1 MEIALTIFYALIFSG
16 LILRLR
22 FFKDLPFKAP
32 IFVGIFWVKIGVGF
46 FLYWIYT
53 NTYQDRFSSDIFKYF
68 DDSYHMTKALY
79 TQPLDFFKMLFG
91 VNNKSEFFH
100 TEYYD
105 QMNNWY
111 RVYQSSLYNDSHA
124 IIRVNALIRIFSF
137 GHYHVHTV
145 FMCFFSLVGLT
156 AIYKSALMFVQ
167 KKDYFLLL
175 IVFFLPSVLLWSSG
189 VLKEAILFFAL
200 GFLIFSILKIFKQD
214 SRKWYWWG
222 LLLFGLL
229 FLLFQVKFYVLAAF
243 ISGAIGFI
251 IVRYTGEKWLVPK
264 YCFAL
269 CLMVLLG
276 MNYHRISPEFEVI
289 ELITLK
295 QQDMIALGE
304 LKDAGSLFKTE
315 PLEPSIIG
323 LIKGVP
329 EALFHSFFQPLPWQT
344 KGALQWLAIGENLF
358 ILFLLFWMIWKK
370 SINPIKDYKNAALF
384 FIFSGLLLIIIVG
397 WTTPIAGALVRYKS
411 PGMLALLIGVY
422 IYTNPKAPFLKQ

>member
-1 MEIALTIFYALIFSG
+1 LEIALTIFYALLFSW
-16 LILRLR
+16 LIWRAP
-22 FFKDLPFKAP
+22 FFKDLPYKSPVF
-32 IFVGIFWVKIGVGF
+32 IGIFWVKIAVGF
-46 FLYWIYT
+46 ILYWIYT
-53 NTYQDRFSSDIFKYF
+53 NTYQDRFSADIFKYF

-91 VNNKSEFFH
+91 VDNKSDFFH

-145 FMCFFSLVGLT
+145 FMCFFALVGLT
-156 AIYKSALMFVQ
+156 AIYKSAILFVQ
-167 KKDYFLLL
+167 KRDPLLL
-175 IVFFLPSVLLWSSG
+175 TIIFLLPSVLLWSSG

-200 GFLIFSILKIFKQD
+200 GLMIYSVFQIFKQD

-243 ISGAIGFI
+243 VTGAIGF
-251 IVRYTGEKWLVPK
+251 VLVKFTGEKWLLVK
-264 YCFAL
+264 YFLAL
-269 CLMVLLG
+269 LLMIALG
-276 MNYHRISPEFEVI
+276 MNYHRLSPEFEVI

-295 QQDMIALGE
+295 QQDLIALGQ

-323 LIKGVP
+323 LIKGIP
-329 EALFHSFFQPLPWQT
+329 EALFHSFLQPLPWQT
-344 KGALQWLAIGENLF
+344 KGTLQWLAVGENLL
-358 ILFLLFWMIWKK
+358 ILFLIVWMFWKK
-370 SINPIKDYKNAALF
+370 TSNPIPGHKNAALF

-411 PGMLALLIGVY
+411 PGMLALLIGIY
-422 IYTNPKAPFLKQ
+422 IYTNPKIPYLKQ